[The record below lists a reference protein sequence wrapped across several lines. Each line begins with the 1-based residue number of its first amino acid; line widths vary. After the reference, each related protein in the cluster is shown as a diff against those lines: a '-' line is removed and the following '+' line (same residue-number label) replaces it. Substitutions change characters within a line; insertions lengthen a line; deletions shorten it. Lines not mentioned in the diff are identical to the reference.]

1 MDALITYVS
10 AHSSGAANRESST
23 SYANGRLDE
32 LTLDGHALDAASL
45 PTAAV
50 RREAETTDAPAG
62 SHSGAQ
68 NVVGVKVVS
77 TLLKTRLKLAA
88 DHFETLNPIRCT
100 RRRDA
105 EYLEV
110 VWVQVSLVFVCGFI
124 STMTVLNDGIQ
135 KIFEHL
141 IRLLVSS
148 NAAHRHDERMSW
160 NTTDQQS
167 DKSWT
172 LIICCSDKKK
182 VLDISKNIDGKQIG
196 RQLNI
201 ATPHVCYRTLG
212 LAAIMRLNTTLPL
225 LDFTYNLMLLIMSQM
240 HENTYT
246 EVHNMH

>member
-1 MDALITYVS
+1 M
-10 AHSSGAANRESST
+10 
-23 SYANGRLDE
+23 
-32 LTLDGHALDAASL
+32 
-45 PTAAV
+45 

-88 DHFETLNPIRCT
+88 DDFGTLNPIRCT

-105 EYLEV
+105 VYLEV

-135 KIFEHL
+135 EIFEHL
-141 IRLLVSS
+141 ICFLVSS
-148 NAAHRHDERMSW
+148 NTAHSHDERMPW
-160 NTTDQQS
+160 NTTNQQS

-172 LIICCSDKKK
+172 LVICCSDKRT
-182 VLDISKNIDGKQIG
+182 DGKQIG

-201 ATPHVCYRTLG
+201 ATHRVCYRTVG
-212 LAAIMRLNTTLPL
+212 LAAIMRLNNPSFVGLH
-225 LDFTYNLMLLIMSQM
+225 I
-240 HENTYT
+240 
-246 EVHNMH
+246 